1 MAFTTEEEAKLRSVI
16 TAFDAG
22 KKVTDLSLVSSIQ
35 GGESIEIVQNGE
47 SKRATLAMFQSA
59 VPDANGVFPDVPL
72 NRVTMKRFSGQT
84 STQVVFEDNTS
95 LIAELKKTAFPVLL
109 RRNGQIAAYLNGS
122 DVTRTKDDLV
132 ATLTDW
138 TLQAMVRVGGFY
150 YKYTYV
156 AATNEKIYNLSPYKV
171 RGYKYIRRRFLNM
184 YGGSV
189 YNDGT
194 KNYLVSNSGK
204 WTTQSVNLINFHA
217 YAKNLGTTYRAMAT
231 QDREVYRLYFWL
243 YEGTFNSQSVLRGIC
258 DVNSTNWS
266 TFSQVANGGQ
276 SSYGQFHKTGETNT
290 ILGHKGEKTIT
301 VTGFPAGDIS
311 VKPYKWLWRENMLSG
326 PYWMWETGYMF
337 LGNKVYRAKDIN
349 NITVDGITAS
359 NIETYYN
366 YLFDMP
372 SASGY
377 ILENY
382 QDTLIPSLLGA
393 TDSVGMCDY
402 VWRPSPVVDTTIYIP
417 AGVGSADNGSY
428 LGVSDLVTLNV
439 ASHSYS
445 SCGGALASDDPTDG
459 ILDGTV
465 VA

>member
-1 MAFTTEEEAKLRSVI
+1 MITDIDENKIRTVI
-16 TAFDAG
+16 SAFDGG
-22 KKVTDLSLVSSIQ
+22 KSVTELPLVKNIQ
-35 GGESIEIVQNGE
+35 GGESLEIIQNGE
-47 SKRATLAMFQSA
+47 SKRATLAMLRSA
-59 VPDANGVFPDVPL
+59 AQDSNGVYPDVPL

-84 STQVVFEDNTS
+84 STQVVFEDNVS
-95 LIAELKKTAFPVLL
+95 LVNELKKTAYPVLL
-109 RRNGQIAAYLNGS
+109 GRDGRVAAYLNGS
-122 DVTRTKDDLV
+122 DITKTEDGLE

-243 YEGTFNSQSVLRGIC
+243 YEGTFNSQSILRGIC

-326 PYWMWETGYMF
+326 PYWVWETGYMF

-349 NITVDGITAS
+349 NITVDGITSA
-359 NIETYYN
+359 NISTYYD

-372 SASGY
+372 SSSGY

-402 VWRPSPVVDTTIYIP
+402 FWRPLPVVGTTVYIP
-417 AGVGSADNGSY
+417 AGVGNAYYGSY
-428 LGVSDLVTLNV
+428 LGVSVLNPYDV
-439 ASHSYS
+439 ASSTGASY
-445 SCGGALASDDPTDG
+445 GGALASDDPTDG

-465 VA
+465 VG